1 MFLSAWVCSDIDEYR
16 KALFSSRLLR
26 FLVALLVVPALQLIS
41 AAFLPAYAGDTA
53 LLAADNTLILTS
65 SALVLLMTP
74 GLAFFYGGF
83 VQSRNVLNTMAMS
96 FVMMGIATL
105 VWVTFGFS
113 LAFSDGGAFQAV
125 VGNPFS
131 FALLE
136 NVPPVWDGLA
146 IPGLTFA
153 LFQGMFAIITPALI
167 SGALVER
174 ISFKFWC
181 VFSPIWLLLVYA
193 PLAHMVWGG
202 GFLGKDLDFAGGT
215 VVHISSGVSALVLAG
230 LVGSRRQWPHSVR
243 PPHDVSQILL
253 GTDLLWFGWF
263 GFNGGSQLALG
274 SASNAID
281 ISAIF
286 VNTNM
291 AAAGGVVAAMVFT
304 QLVFGKVDLTIVLNG
319 AIGGLVSI
327 TAEPLT
333 PSISMAILIGAIGGL
348 LIPISVMVLDKL
360 KIDDVVGAIPA
371 HLVCGIWGT
380 MAVPLTNSGTSFG
393 SQLLGVVSIG
403 AFVIVTSTIA
413 WAVLK
418 YTIGIR
424 VSDEDETV
432 GLDKTE
438 LGMEAYPEFTRS

>member
-1 MFLSAWVCSDIDEYR
+1 MNTK
-16 KALFSSRLLR
+16 KALLSSRLRR
-26 FLVALLVVPALQLIS
+26 FLIALLVVPALQLLS
-41 AAFLPAYAGDTA
+41 AALLPAYAGETA

-96 FVMMGIATL
+96 FVMMGLATL

-113 LAFSDGGAFQAV
+113 LAFSDGGALQAV

-230 LVGSRRQWPHSVR
+230 LVGSRRQWPNAVRCQSDSSGDGSALVWLVWFQRWKSV
-243 PPHDVSQILL
+243 
-253 GTDLLWFGWF
+253 
-263 GFNGGSQLALG
+263 GGSRCRVAVYD
-274 SASNAID
+274 NAHL
-281 ISAIF
+281 SSR
-286 VNTNM
+286 
-291 AAAGGVVAAMVFT
+291 G
-304 QLVFGKVDLTIVLNG
+304 L
-319 AIGGLVSI
+319 GGLVFDRDVEEWQTHRCWYGHRCCRWLGWCHPGGWVCHPRCGNGHWCHHVVVLLCLSSAQSETSI
-327 TAEPLT
+327 
-333 PSISMAILIGAIGGL
+333 
-348 LIPISVMVLDKL
+348 
-360 KIDDVVGAIPA
+360 
-371 HLVCGIWGT
+371 
-380 MAVPLTNSGTSFG
+380 
-393 SQLLGVVSIG
+393 
-403 AFVIVTSTIA
+403 
-413 WAVLK
+413 
-418 YTIGIR
+418 
-424 VSDEDETV
+424 
-432 GLDKTE
+432 
-438 LGMEAYPEFTRS
+438 